1 MAIKKDR
8 ELDILTFALNFVQEA
23 IFLTDEQAHIKYV
36 NIESCKLL
44 RYTQHELLE
53 LDVSAIDPEFPKDLW
68 PAHWNE
74 LRESKSLVF
83 KSHHKTKTGVIFP
96 VEVCANYFEFDGV
109 GYNLALVRDISE
121 RLKTEE
127 LNQLNNNR
135 YRMSQS
141 IGHIGNWEYN
151 VDTGQF
157 WGSDEAKRIYGFNPD
172 DETFSTQEVENCIPE
187 RECVH
192 QALIDLIEKRKPYNL
207 EFEIIPKNTTI
218 HRIISSIAELRK
230 EEPGGQLKV
239 VGVIQ
244 DITDRKKDEKKSEQ
258 LAALVE
264 SSEDAIISKSLDG
277 IITSWNKSAERMF
290 GYSEDEILGKPISI
304 LYPSGS
310 EYELQNI
317 LRRIQSGDHIQNI
330 ESVRRTKDGIEIYV
344 SLSISPIYDKH
355 GKIIA
360 ASTIAHDITERKI
373 NEAINSSRMNLIQ
386 FSINHSLDELLEE
399 TLNETEKI
407 TNSHISF
414 YHFVDDDQINL
425 TLQNWSHGTKTDFC
439 QAEGKWLHYPISEAG
454 VWVDCVYQ
462 RKPVIHNNYSSL
474 PNKKGM
480 PKGHAEVV
488 RELVVPV
495 IRGEKIVAILGV
507 GNKPT
512 DYDEK
517 DINTVNLF
525 ADLAWDIAQRKQ
537 VEEEISMLNQSLEKR
552 VQERTTQLETVNKE
566 LEAFAYSVSHDLRAP
581 LRHINGFLELLE
593 NKIKDKLD
601 ESSQH
606 YLSVIYESSHQ
617 MNTLIDDLLSF
628 SRMGRNEMLSI
639 NVNLNELVKDVI
651 REFEPDI
658 KNRKIS
664 WKIADLPVVK
674 GDKAMLRIVFYN
686 LISNSIKFTQPRE
699 NAEIEIG
706 IEPSSKEEYVFFIRD
721 NGVGFDM
728 KLVDKL
734 FGVFQRLHQ
743 KEDFEGTGIGLANVR
758 LIITRHGGRTWAEGE
773 VDHGATFYFS
783 LQQDKMEIS
792 NDDY

>member
-1 MAIKKDR
+1 
-8 ELDILTFALNFVQEA
+8 
-23 IFLTDEQAHIKYV
+23 
-36 NIESCKLL
+36 
-44 RYTQHELLE
+44 
-53 LDVSAIDPEFPKDLW
+53 
-68 PAHWNE
+68 
-74 LRESKSLVF
+74 
-83 KSHHKTKTGVIFP
+83 
-96 VEVCANYFEFDGV
+96 
-109 GYNLALVRDISE
+109 
-121 RLKTEE
+121 
-127 LNQLNNNR
+127 
-135 YRMSQS
+135 
-141 IGHIGNWEYN
+141 
-151 VDTGQF
+151 
-157 WGSDEAKRIYGFNPD
+157 
-172 DETFSTQEVENCIPE
+172 
-187 RECVH
+187 
-192 QALIDLIEKRKPYNL
+192 
-207 EFEIIPKNTTI
+207 
-218 HRIISSIAELRK
+218 
-230 EEPGGQLKV
+230 
-239 VGVIQ
+239 
-244 DITDRKKDEKKSEQ
+244 
-258 LAALVE
+258 
-264 SSEDAIISKSLDG
+264 
-277 IITSWNKSAERMF
+277 
-290 GYSEDEILGKPISI
+290 
-304 LYPSGS
+304 
-310 EYELQNI
+310 
-317 LRRIQSGDHIQNI
+317 
-330 ESVRRTKDGIEIYV
+330 
-344 SLSISPIYDKH
+344 
-355 GKIIA
+355 
-360 ASTIAHDITERKI
+360 
-373 NEAINSSRMNLIQ
+373 MNLIQ